1 MISPELLLQNSVDGI
16 FLGLFYSLVAMG
28 LALIFGVMDI
38 INFAHGDLL
47 MIAAYFVWL
56 TSVDLSVDPTVTALL
71 LIPLFFI
78 IGIGI
83 FFGMIQPVL
92 GKEPLIQIAVTV
104 GLGLILQNIALAMFK
119 AQPKAVPYSIF
130 NFSYSLGPLT
140 IYASKLFIAVI
151 SIVTMYA
158 LNVFLN
164 NTYIG
169 LAMRSTT
176 DNREVA
182 QLMGINT
189 RMLYAVTFGLGV
201 ALIALSSSLWMTF
214 GQVQPY
220 LGTSFSL
227 ISWVIVAMGGLGG
240 ITGVVYSGLI
250 VGVAESLGSLFLTP
264 SARMA
269 VVYIIFFLVLWFR
282 PRGLFGRR

>member
-1 MISPELLLQNSVDGI
+1 MISPSLVLQNTVDGV

-47 MIAAYFVWL
+47 MLGAYFVWL
-56 TSVDLSVDPTVTALL
+56 SSVDLSVDPVVTALL
-71 LIPLFFI
+71 LVPLFFI
-78 IGIGI
+78 LGLAIHYS
-83 FFGMIQPVL
+83 MIQPVL

-104 GLGLILQNIALAMFK
+104 GLGLILQNIALAIFK
-119 AQPKAVPYSIF
+119 AEPKAVPYSF
-130 NFSYSLGPLT
+130 FSFSYSIGPLT
-140 IYASKLFIAVI
+140 LYASKLFIAAV
-151 SIVTMYA
+151 SIITLFV
-158 LNVFLN
+158 LNMFLN
-164 NTYIG
+164 RTFLG
-169 LAMRSTT
+169 LAMKSTA

-182 QLMGINT
+182 QLMGINAK
-189 RMLYAVTFGLGV
+189 RLYAMTFGLGT

-240 ITGVVYSGLI
+240 VTGVLYSGII
-250 VGVAESLGSLFLTP
+250 VGLAESLGSLFLTP

-269 VVYIIFFLVLWFR
+269 VVYIVFFLILWFR